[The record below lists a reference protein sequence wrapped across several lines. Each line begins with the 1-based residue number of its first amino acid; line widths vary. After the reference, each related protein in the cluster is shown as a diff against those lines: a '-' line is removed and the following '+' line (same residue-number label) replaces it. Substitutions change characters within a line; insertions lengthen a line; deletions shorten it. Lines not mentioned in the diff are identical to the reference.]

1 MTDTLKVSI
10 SEGELQGKK
19 VSSKAG
25 GVFYSF
31 QGIPY
36 AKPPVGPL
44 RFKAPEPPEPWTG
57 VRDARKEE
65 AVTPHI
71 VLSLFQPPTPPEPW
85 TGVRDASKE
94 EAVTPHIVLSLFQP
108 PTPPEPWAGVRD
120 ASKEEAV
127 APHIVLS
134 LFQPPTP
141 PEPWTGVRDASKEE
155 AVTPHIVLSL
165 FQPPTPPE
173 PWTGVRDASKEEAV
187 APHIVLSL
195 FQPPTP
201 PEPWAGVRD
210 ASKEE
215 AVAPHIVLSLFQPPT
230 PPEPWTG
237 VRDASKEEAVA
248 PHIVLSLFQPPTP
261 PEPWAGWP
269 VSLLKPVMV
278 WIHGGAFEMGSGDS
292 DFYGPDYFLAQDVV
306 FVSINYR
313 LGALGFLNLD
323 GSDVSANNGLRD
335 QVMALTWINKNISK
349 FGGDPDNVTI
359 FGESAGGA
367 SVHYLLLAPSAKG
380 LFHKA
385 IAQSGSALLP
395 ICHLSSSVSTQRAF
409 RLGQTLGCETK
420 DPQHLADFLR
430 TVPAE
435 KIVLSHGSA
444 QSDEEKQRVLS
455 IAFTPT
461 EDLGAD
467 AFIPGDPVKLLKE
480 GRFHKVPFI
489 TGVTSAEGKLA
500 LSDIFNCCDVV
511 KIEKDFQRIVPW
523 NLSLELGTQT
533 CKDIAYNLRKF
544 YFGNKPVNEET
555 LQNYVDM
562 QSDLHFNHGFYK
574 SVKLQIEQSNSPI
587 YAYEYDHKKS
597 INFKDFSNAP
607 ENMPGAGHGEE
618 LFIIFNSSF
627 FSSDSEPNTE
637 DATVRTYIVK
647 FWTNFAKTGN
657 PNIPEEEVEWPA
669 VTKEDLFYLKISPK
683 LGVLKDFRKERMDFL
698 DDLWSHMGKNPGILA
713 PKEAPQH
720 SYSVIRRPNPRS
732 FQNG

>member
-1 MTDTLKVSI
+1 METVKVRI

-44 RFKAPEPPEPWTG
+44 RFK
-57 VRDARKEE
+57 
-65 AVTPHI
+65 
-71 VLSLFQPPTPPEPW
+71 
-85 TGVRDASKE
+85 
-94 EAVTPHIVLSLFQP
+94 
-108 PTPPEPWAGVRD
+108 
-120 ASKEEAV
+120 
-127 APHIVLS
+127 
-134 LFQPPTP
+134 
-141 PEPWTGVRDASKEE
+141 
-155 AVTPHIVLSL
+155 
-165 FQPPTPPE
+165 
-173 PWTGVRDASKEEAV
+173 
-187 APHIVLSL
+187 
-195 FQPPTP
+195 
-201 PEPWAGVRD
+201 
-210 ASKEE
+210 
-215 AVAPHIVLSLFQPPT
+215 
-230 PPEPWTG
+230 
-237 VRDASKEEAVA
+237 
-248 PHIVLSLFQPPTP
+248 
-261 PEPWAGWP
+261 WP
-269 VSLLKPVMV
+269 VSCLKPVMV
-278 WIHGGAFEMGSGDS
+278 WIHGGGFEMGSGDS
-292 DFYGPDYFLAQDVV
+292 SSYGPDYFLAQDVV
-306 FVSINYR
+306 FVTINYR
-313 LGALGFLNLD
+313 LGALAENTIHTIVLCHNKLKKITLPPLVLGFLNLD

-335 QVMALTWINKNISK
+335 QVMALTWVNKNISK

-395 ICHLSSSVSTQRAF
+395 VCHFNSSVSTQRAF
-409 RLGQTLGCETK
+409 RLGQALGCETK

-444 QSDEEKQRVLS
+444 QSEEVLELKEAVAEKQRVLT
-455 IAFTPT
+455 ITFTPT
-461 EDLGAD
+461 EDLAAD
-467 AFIPGDPVKLLKE
+467 AFIPGEPVKLLKE

-489 TGVTSAEGKLA
+489 TGVTSAEGKLT
-500 LSDIFNCCDVV
+500 LSGMFNSCDVV
-511 KIEKDFQRIVPW
+511 DIEKDFQRIVPW

-533 CKDIAYNLRKF
+533 CKDIADKLRKF

-574 SVKLQIEQSNSPI
+574 IVKLQVEQSNSPI
-587 YAYEYDHKKS
+587 YAYEYDHKKPL
-597 INFKDFSNAP
+597 NLKRFLPGP
-607 ENMPGAGHGEE
+607 EHLSGSGHGEE
-618 LFIIFNSSF
+618 LFIVFCSSF
-627 FSSDSEPNTE
+627 YPNDYESDSE
-637 DATVRTYIVK
+637 DALVRNYIAK

-698 DDLWSHMGKNPGILA
+698 DDLFDTHQLTD
-713 PKEAPQH
+713 
-720 SYSVIRRPNPRS
+720 
-732 FQNG
+732 

>member
-1 MTDTLKVSI
+1 MTDTVKVSI

-19 VSSKAG
+19 VSSKVG
-25 GVFYSF
+25 GFFYSF

-44 RFKAPEPPEPWTG
+44 RFKPPEPPEPWTG
-57 VRDARKEE
+57 VRDATKEE
-65 AVTPHI
+65 AVTPHF
-71 VLSLFQPPTPPEPW
+71 VLSLFPPPEPPEPWTGVRDATKEEAVTPHFVLSLFPPPELPEPWNGPPEPPEPWTGVRDATKEEAVTPHFVNSLFPPPEPPEPW

-94 EAVTPHIVLSLFQP
+94 EAVTPNLVLLYFRPQNLLNL
-108 PTPPEPWAGVRD
+108 GLD
-120 ASKEEAV
+120 KEEAV
-127 APHIVLS
+127 APHFVRS
-134 LFQPPTP
+134 LFQPPEP
-141 PEPWTGVRDASKEE
+141 PEPWTGVRDATKEGAISPQIHMILRIYSGE
-155 AVTPHIVLSL
+155 EDCLFLNVHTP
-165 FQPPTPPE
+165 Q
-173 PWTGVRDASKEEAV
+173 
-187 APHIVLSL
+187 
-195 FQPPTP
+195 
-201 PEPWAGVRD
+201 
-210 ASKEE
+210 
-215 AVAPHIVLSLFQPPT
+215 
-230 PPEPWTG
+230 
-237 VRDASKEEAVA
+237 
-248 PHIVLSLFQPPTP
+248 
-261 PEPWAGWP
+261 WP
-269 VSLLKPVMV
+269 VSVLKPVMV

-323 GSDVSANNGLRD
+323 GSNVSANNGLRD
-335 QVMALTWINKNISK
+335 QVMALTWVNKNISK

-367 SVHYLLLAPSAKG
+367 SVHNLLLAPSSKG

-409 RLGQTLGCETK
+409 RLGQALGCETK

-455 IAFTPT
+455 LAFTPT

-467 AFIPGDPVKLLKE
+467 TFIPGDPVKLLKE

-500 LSDIFNCCDVV
+500 LSGIFNCCDVV
-511 KIEKDFQRIVPW
+511 EIEKDFQRIVPW

-533 CKDIAYNLRKF
+533 CKDIADKLRKF

-597 INFKDFSNAP
+597 INFKDFKNAP
-607 ENMPGAGHGEE
+607 ENIPGAGHGEE
-618 LFIIFNSSF
+618 LFVIFSSSF

-637 DATVRTYIVK
+637 DATVRTYMVK

-657 PNIPEEEVEWPA
+657 PNISEEEVEWPA
-669 VTKEDLFYLKISPK
+669 VTKEDMFYLKISPK

-698 DDLWSHMGKNPGILA
+698 DDLFDTYHLTD
-713 PKEAPQH
+713 
-720 SYSVIRRPNPRS
+720 
-732 FQNG
+732 

>member
-44 RFKAPEPPEPWTG
+44 RFKPPEPPAPWAG
-57 VRDARKEE
+57 VRDASKEE
-65 AVTPHI
+65 AVSPHI
-71 VLSLFQPPTPPEPW
+71 VLSLFQPPE
-85 TGVRDASKE
+85 
-94 EAVTPHIVLSLFQP
+94 
-108 PTPPEPWAGVRD
+108 PPEPWAGVRD
-120 ASKEEAV
+120 ASKEGAI
-127 APHIVLS
+127 APHI
-134 LFQPPTP
+134 
-141 PEPWTGVRDASKEE
+141 
-155 AVTPHIVLSL
+155 
-165 FQPPTPPE
+165 
-173 PWTGVRDASKEEAV
+173 
-187 APHIVLSL
+187 
-195 FQPPTP
+195 
-201 PEPWAGVRD
+201 
-210 ASKEE
+210 
-215 AVAPHIVLSLFQPPT
+215 
-230 PPEPWTG
+230 
-237 VRDASKEEAVA
+237 
-248 PHIVLSLFQPPTP
+248 
-261 PEPWAGWP
+261 WP

-511 KIEKDFQRIVPW
+511 EIEKDFQRIVPW

-647 FWTNFAKTGN
+647 FWTNFAKTG
-657 PNIPEEEVEWPA
+657 
-669 VTKEDLFYLKISPK
+669 
-683 LGVLKDFRKERMDFL
+683 
-698 DDLWSHMGKNPGILA
+698 WSHMGKNPGILA